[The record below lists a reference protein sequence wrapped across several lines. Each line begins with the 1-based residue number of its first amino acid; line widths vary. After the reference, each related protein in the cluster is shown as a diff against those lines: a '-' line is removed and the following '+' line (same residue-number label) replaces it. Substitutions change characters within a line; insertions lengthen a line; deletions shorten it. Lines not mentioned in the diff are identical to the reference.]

1 MERIV
6 KKVVLRTE
14 EIHEQQIAAH
24 IMELPRTVVV
34 GKGVS
39 GRLGET
45 LRGLELGKNCLV
57 ISGPNVRM
65 LTEGRIGP
73 SLEDAQFSCKWELHG
88 NSNFA
93 EVERISEIAT
103 GQSSDFI
110 IGAGG
115 GRSIDI
121 AKLAAFNRGIPF
133 VSVPTSA
140 SHDGISSPF
149 ASVKG
154 LDRPYS
160 IVAKPPIAIVADT
173 NLISQAPRRFF
184 VSGCGD
190 LISKRTAVK
199 DWELSYVRTG
209 EYFGRYS
216 ANLALLSA
224 NMIIEEVGSISSIS
238 TEGISTVVEALISSG
253 VAAGIAG
260 SSRPCSGSEHLFS
273 HAMDIVAPGK
283 GLHGEK
289 CGMGTIMMA
298 KLHGLDFVEIRK
310 ALKAIGAPVR
320 ATEIGATNDEVIRAL
335 VLARSI
341 RKERYTI
348 LEETKLTEESANKLA
363 SDVGVI

>member
-1 MERIV
+1 MQV
-6 KKVVLRTE
+6 
-14 EIHEQQIAAH
+14 HF
-24 IMELPRTVVV
+24 MELPRLVVV
-34 GKGVS
+34 GSGVS
-39 GRLGET
+39 GKIGDT
-45 LRGLELGKNCLV
+45 LQKLEIGKKGIVL
-57 ISGPNVRM
+57 SGPNVMPLLRPAV
-65 LTEGRIGP
+65 ES
-73 SLEDAQFSCKWELHG
+73 SLKESEFKFRWDIVGAS
-88 NSNFA
+88 SFA
-93 EVERISEIAT
+93 EVERIASLAREER
-103 GQSSDFI
+103 SDFL

-121 AKLAAFNRGIPF
+121 AKLASFNSKIPF

-160 IVAKPPIAIVADT
+160 IVAEPPIAIIADT
-173 NLISQAPRRFF
+173 ELISKAPHKLL

-190 LISKRTAVK
+190 LLSKKTAVK

-209 EYFGRYS
+209 DYFGRYS

-224 NMIIEEVGSISSIS
+224 NMIMEDAGIISSIS
-238 TEGISTVVEALISSG
+238 SEGISVVVEALISSG

-283 GLHGEK
+283 GMHGEK
-289 CGMGTIMMA
+289 CGLGTIMMA
-298 KLHGLDFVEIRK
+298 KLHGLDYDEIKKTLKIIGSPVK
-310 ALKAIGAPVR
+310 ASD
-320 ATEIGATNDEVIRAL
+320 IGATNDEIVKAL

-348 LEETKLTEESANKLA
+348 LDEAKLTEESARKLA
-363 SDVGVI
+363 QYVGVI

>member
-1 MERIV
+1 MS
-6 KKVVLRTE
+6 
-14 EIHEQQIAAH
+14 AH
-24 IMELPRTVVV
+24 VMELPRVVVV
-34 GKGVS
+34 GPRVAEKIGS
-39 GRLGET
+39 T
-45 LRGLELGKNCLV
+45 LQDLELGNKGIIL
-57 ISGPNVRM
+57 SGPIVKE
-65 LTEGRIGP
+65 LLQWSVLP
-73 SLEDAQFSCKWELHG
+73 SLADSGFKSSWELVG
-88 NSNFA
+88 TSSFA
-93 EVERISEIAT
+93 EVERVAALAREQKA
-103 GQSSDFI
+103 DFLV
-110 IGAGG
+110 GAGG

-121 AKLAAFNRGIPF
+121 AKLASFECKIPF

-149 ASVKG
+149 GSVKG

-160 IVAKPPIAIVADT
+160 IVAKPPIAIIADT
-173 NLISQAPRRFF
+173 LFISKAPQKLL

-190 LISKRTAVK
+190 LISKKTAVK
-199 DWELSYVRTG
+199 DWELSHERTG

-224 NMIIEEVGSISSIS
+224 NMIMEDAEMISSITS
-238 TEGISTVVEALISSG
+238 EGISVVVEALISSG

-289 CGMGTIMMA
+289 CGMGTIMMS
-298 KLHGLDFVEIRK
+298 KLHGLDYKEIRQT
-310 ALKAIGAPVR
+310 LQTIGSPVR
-320 ATEIGATNDEVIRAL
+320 AGEIGATSDDVIKAL

-348 LEETKLTEESANKLA
+348 LEEAKLSEESARKLA
-363 SDVGVI
+363 ADVGVI